1 MIIFHCM
8 YEKEYDVYFR
18 LNVNRT
24 FVFISN
30 ELLDF
35 TFLEELL
42 LVFMTNVFPVWF
54 RSSC

>member
-1 MIIFHCM
+1 M